1 MRIEPNIKLVL
12 LILFARMASNKLQEV
27 KNRLYNLEKLKV
39 GTPEHSQLLKDIMD
53 HLKPHIEGEE
63 NNDFPKLEKAIGVQ
77 GSKEAAASFARTKK
91 FVPTRYAHLCF
102 IIFQLSDI
110 YRHI

>member
-1 MRIEPNIKLVL
+1 
-12 LILFARMASNKLQEV
+12 MASNKLQEV
-27 KNRLYNLEKLKV
+27 KNRLYNLEKLNV
-39 GTPEHSQLLKDIMD
+39 GTPEHAQLLKDIMD

-63 NNDFPKLEKAIGVQ
+63 HNDFPKLEKAIGVQ

-102 IIFQLSDI
+102 IIFQTIRYLPPHLAPIPARQTSPLLKL
-110 YRHI
+110 